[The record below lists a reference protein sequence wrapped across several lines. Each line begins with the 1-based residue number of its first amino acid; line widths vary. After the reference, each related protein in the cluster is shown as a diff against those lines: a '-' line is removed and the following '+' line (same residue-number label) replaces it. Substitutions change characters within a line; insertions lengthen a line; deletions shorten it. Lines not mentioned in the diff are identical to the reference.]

1 MIKIF
6 IGKRDYRYPLKILLE
21 FIDKNKPLREFTYSV
36 DNVMVD
42 ADVQVYV
49 TELFSSECIKEHS
62 VELTEDIFVHIEEG
76 IGIYSK
82 GEAVSIDVLEDCMRG
97 MK

>member
-6 IGKRDYRYPLKILLE
+6 IGKRDYRYTLSIVLK
-21 FIDKNKPLREFTYSV
+21 FIKHNSSREFTYSV
-36 DNVMVD
+36 DNVMID

-82 GEAVSIDVLEDCMRG
+82 GEAVSIDVLEDYMRG
-97 MK
+97 M

>member
-1 MIKIF
+1 MIKIL
-6 IGKRDYRYPLKILLE
+6 IGKRDYRYQLSILLK
-21 FIDKNKPLREFTYSV
+21 FIKNKSPRELTYSV
-36 DNVMVD
+36 DNVTVD

-62 VELTEDIFVHIEEG
+62 EELPEDILVHIEEG
-76 IGIYSK
+76 IGIYVDGK
-82 GEAVSIDVLEDCMRG
+82 AVSIHVLEDYMRR

>member
-6 IGKRDYRYPLKILLE
+6 IGKRDYEFNLKILLE
-21 FIDKNKPLREFTYSV
+21 FINKESSREFTYSV

-49 TELFSSECIKEHS
+49 TKLFSSEYIREHS
-62 VELTEDIFVHIEEG
+62 GEVPEDILVHIEEG
-76 IGIYSK
+76 IGIYVD
-82 GEAVSIDVLEDCMRG
+82 GEVVSIDVLEEYIGG
-97 MK
+97 M

>member
-6 IGKRDYRYPLKILLE
+6 IGKRDYEFNLKILLE
-21 FIDKNKPLREFTYSV
+21 FINKESSREFTYSV

-42 ADVQVYV
+42 ADVHVYV
-49 TELFSSECIKEHS
+49 TKLFSSEYIKEHS
-62 VELTEDIFVHIEEG
+62 GELPEDIFVHIEEG

-82 GEAVSIDVLEDCMRG
+82 GEAVSIDVLEDYMRG
-97 MK
+97 ME

>member
-6 IGKRDYRYPLKILLE
+6 IGKRDYRYTLSILLK
-21 FIDKNKPLREFTYSV
+21 FIDNNKPSREFTYSV
-36 DNVMVD
+36 DNVTVD

-49 TELFSSECIKEHS
+49 TKLFSSEYIREHS

-82 GEAVSIDVLEDCMRG
+82 GEAVPIHVLEDYMRG
-97 MK
+97 ME